1 MRQTGSTNRRGG
13 KHRATRRRLQPYAW
27 LGAGAVTLGVGAA
40 LAGGTAV
47 AYADTGSSGGSAK
60 SASASSESSSAGS
73 SANDSS
79 STPKKAAAH
88 SARSSKVSSSGG
100 NTSSRDSST
109 SSEPGTAAPAAVTET
124 AAASATTTASAA
136 DTVAPPTVTVTS
148 TTVAHT
154 ARVKP
159 TKATTDTSDST
170 TAETTAETTSA
181 ATALPAADPTP
192 SPTSYLP
199 TNPNIVAGVAYN
211 LGRQQLVDAQTEL
224 NAATWGS
231 GNIAGGLAA
240 IVPQLFLASAS
251 ATLDFWSATNAGA
264 QGFFASTA
272 NIPIIHQ
279 IAGGN
284 LLVNILLPSVA
295 GAEMNA
301 AAFFLPLVGLFTG
314 SGSMAPVSNSLTA
327 ATSNTR
333 VYGIVPVT
341 MKATTEP
348 VVYISVNGGPSVPVL
363 VDTGSS
369 GLVIS
374 RNAVNTSGLGSPT
387 GQGSITYS
395 GAPTDSYDYDIY
407 TTTVDF
413 GNGIVSGPTSVDVV
427 TQADSAA
434 FESFLSWGADGILGI
449 GANAAGPGPSLPTTS
464 LPGELSDGVL
474 LYQGLFF
481 GFAGL
486 MIFGQN
492 ALPVRTSVPGAPDAW
507 VQVQVNNGTKTTV
520 GSIIDSGGVYGT
532 MLQSIVGG
540 AVGSTVPAG
549 TKISVYTADGSTLLY
564 SFTTTSY
571 GSPTVIS
578 TGLINTG
585 YYAFQQG
592 PVYINYAYNNPYGI
606 GSTDFDY
613 A

>member
-1 MRQTGSTNRRGG
+1 MRQTGSTNGHGG
-13 KHRATRRRLQPYAW
+13 KHRAPRRRLQPYAW

-60 SASASSESSSAGS
+60 SASASSDSSSQDS

-79 STPKKAAAH
+79 TTAKKTTAH

-100 NTSSRDSST
+100 NTSAKDSST
-109 SSEPGTAAPAAVTET
+109 SDTVSAAAATTTET
-124 AAASATTTASAA
+124 VAAAASTTASATSTTEA
-136 DTVAPPTVTVTS
+136 ATEPTTVTS
-148 TTVAHT
+148 TSVAHT
-154 ARVKP
+154 ARVK
-159 TKATTDTSDST
+159 A
-170 TAETTAETTSA
+170 TAETSTAATSSTAETTSE
-181 ATALPAADPTP
+181 ATALAAADPTP
-192 SPTSYLP
+192 SSTSYLP
-199 TNPNIVAGVAYN
+199 TNPQIVAGVAYT

-224 NAATWGS
+224 TAATWGS

-240 IVPQLFLASAS
+240 IVPQLFLSSAA
-251 ATLDFWSATNAGA
+251 ATLDFWSATNSGA
-264 QGFFASTA
+264 QGFFAATA
-272 NIPIIHQ
+272 NIPIVHQ
-279 IAGGN
+279 LAGGN
-284 LLVNILLPSVA
+284 LLVNMLLPSLA
-295 GAEMNA
+295 GAELNG
-301 AAFFLPLVGLFTG
+301 AAFFLPLVSLFTG
-314 SGSMAPVSNSLTA
+314 SGSLDSVTNSLSA

-374 RNAVNTSGLGSPT
+374 YNAVNQNGLGSPT
-387 GQGSITYS
+387 GSGSITYS
-395 GAPTDSYDYDIY
+395 GAPTEAYDYNIY

-413 GNGIVSGPTSVDVV
+413 GNGIVSAPTSVDVV

-434 FESFLSWGADGILGI
+434 FENFLSWGAEGILGI
-449 GANAAGPGPSLPTTS
+449 GANAAGPGPSIPTTS

-481 GFAGL
+481 GLGGL

-492 ALPVRTSVPGAPDAW
+492 PMPVRVSVPGTPDAW

-540 AVGSTVPAG
+540 SIGSTVPAG

-564 SFTTTSY
+564 SFITTSF

-592 PVYINYAYNNPYGI
+592 PVYINYAYDNPYGI
-606 GSTDFDY
+606 GSTDFNY

>member
-1 MRQTGSTNRRGG
+1 M
-13 KHRATRRRLQPYAW
+13 
-27 LGAGAVTLGVGAA
+27 
-40 LAGGTAV
+40 
-47 AYADTGSSGGSAK
+47 
-60 SASASSESSSAGS
+60 
-73 SANDSS
+73 
-79 STPKKAAAH
+79 KA
-88 SARSSKVSSSGG
+88 
-100 NTSSRDSST
+100 
-109 SSEPGTAAPAAVTET
+109 
-124 AAASATTTASAA
+124 
-136 DTVAPPTVTVTS
+136 
-148 TTVAHT
+148 
-154 ARVKP
+154 
-159 TKATTDTSDST
+159 
-170 TAETTAETTSA
+170 TAETSTAATSSTAETTSA
-181 ATALPAADPTP
+181 ASALAAADPTP
-192 SPTSYLP
+192 SSTSYLP
-199 TNPNIVAGVAYN
+199 SEQIVAGVAYT

-240 IVPQLFLASAS
+240 IVPQLFLSSAA
-251 ATLDFWSATNAGA
+251 ATLDLWSATNSGA
-264 QGFFASTA
+264 QGFFAATA
-272 NIPIIHQ
+272 NIPIVHQ

-301 AAFFLPLVGLFTG
+301 AAFFLPLVSLFTG
-314 SGSMAPVSNSLTA
+314 GGSMAPVSNSLSA

-374 RNAVNTSGLGSPT
+374 YNAVNQTGLGTPT
-387 GQGSITYS
+387 GSGSITYS
-395 GAPTDSYDYDIY
+395 GAPTEAYDYNIY

-413 GNGIVSGPTSVDVV
+413 GNGIVSEPTSVDVV

-434 FESFLSWGADGILGI
+434 FESFLSWGAEGILGI
-449 GANAAGPGPSLPTTS
+449 GANAAGPGPSIPTTS

-481 GFAGL
+481 GLGGL

-492 ALPVRTSVPGAPDAW
+492 PMPVRVSVPGTPDAW

-520 GSIIDSGGVYGT
+520 GAIIDSGGVYGT
-532 MLQSIVGG
+532 ILQSIVG
-540 AVGSTVPAG
+540 SSSVPAG

-564 SFTTTSY
+564 SFITTSF

-592 PVYINYAYNNPYGI
+592 PVYINYAYDNPYGI
-606 GSTDFDY
+606 GSTDFNY